1 MKTTSN
7 FKEWAYEKAIEC
19 NDFRRVHDYI
29 CCHFFER
36 NTVLVNLKNGKT
48 WVAVCH
54 ESDNFDSNI
63 GIGVAFARFLGE
75 EIPIERKEVNLS
87 SLHYGD
93 KFSFD
98 DDNKYTYI
106 FVAQEPVLNRYIF
119 INEQTQS
126 ILSSLCDIRVYTV

>member
-1 MKTTSN
+1 MRIVSN
-7 FKEWAYEKAIEC
+7 FREWAYEKAREF
-19 NDFRRVHDYI
+19 NDFGRVHDNI

-36 NTVLVNLKNGKT
+36 NTILVNLKNGKT

-54 ESDNFDSNI
+54 KSDNFDSNI

-75 EIPIERKEVNLS
+75 EIPIERKKVNLS

-93 KFSFD
+93 RFSF

-106 FVAQEPVLNRYIF
+106 FIAQEPVLNRYIF
-119 INEQTQS
+119 INEQTGH
-126 ILSSLCDIRVYTV
+126 ILSSPCDVRVYTI

>member
-1 MKTTSN
+1 MRTVSN

-19 NDFRRVHDYI
+19 NDFRRVHDNM

-36 NTVLVNLKNGKT
+36 NTILVNLKNGKT

-75 EIPIERKEVNLS
+75 EIPVEQKKVKLSNLN
-87 SLHYGD
+87 YGD
-93 KFSFD
+93 RFTTC
-98 DDNKYTYI
+98 DNRYTYI
-106 FVAQEPVLNRYIF
+106 FVAQEPVLQQYIYV
-119 INEQTQS
+119 NEQTTQICIVS
-126 ILSSLCDIRVYTV
+126 FDMSVYTA

>member
-1 MKTTSN
+1 MRTVSN
-7 FKEWAYEKAIEC
+7 FKAWAYEKAREFEG
-19 NDFRRVHDYI
+19 FRRNHSYL
-29 CCHFFER
+29 CYLFYER
-36 NTVLVNLKNGKT
+36 KTVIVNLNNGKT
-48 WVAVCH
+48 WTATCH
-54 ESDNFDSNI
+54 ESDSFDTNI
-63 GIGVAFARFLGE
+63 GKGVAFARFLGE

>member
-1 MKTTSN
+1 MRTVSN
-7 FKEWAYEKAIEC
+7 FREWAYEKAREFEG
-19 NDFRRVHDYI
+19 FRRNHSYL
-29 CCHFFER
+29 CCLFYEGK
-36 NTVLVNLKNGKT
+36 TVIVNLNNGKT
-48 WVAVCH
+48 WTATCH
-54 ESDNFDSNI
+54 ESDFYDTNI
-63 GIGVAFARFLGE
+63 GKGVAFARFLGE

-119 INEQTQS
+119 INEQTQV
-126 ILSSLCDIRVYTV
+126 ILSSPCDVRVYTV